1 MRELQKRLDDGCA
14 DFAGAG
20 TEEFTEHAAMCDEK
34 LLERYLETGD
44 VEDDEIRRLIKERR
58 LFPCFLAL
66 PLNLPG

>member
-34 LLERYLETGD
+34 LAGAISGDRD

-58 LFPCFLAL
+58 LFPCFFGSA
-66 PLNLPG
+66 

>member
-20 TEEFTEHAAMCDEK
+20 TEEFTEHDAMCDEK

-44 VEDDEIRRLIKERR
+44 VDDDEIRRLIKERR

-66 PLNLPG
+66 LKLTG